1 MKILV
6 IRPQPGADATAKR
19 IRATGLEPV
28 VIPLFAIEP
37 LAAPSFVSSEF
48 DAMLLTSGNAVR
60 AAKKAV
66 LSCGGLPIYA
76 VGSVTA
82 AALEHIGVQADYA
95 GDEGVDRLL
104 TVAERCGHKR
114 LLWLAGED
122 HSDPELPENIEL
134 AVIIVYRSAP
144 LPPRPDFARIVSECD
159 AVMLHSAR
167 AAAHFAQLCDEL
179 EIPRQLV
186 RIAAFS
192 RTVADNAGQGW
203 ADIIVAPAPN
213 DTLLLSEMQRH
224 FTTVSRDP

>member
-6 IRPQPGADATAKR
+6 IRPQPGAEATAKR
-19 IRATGLEPV
+19 VRAAGLEPV

-37 LAAPSFVSSEF
+37 LAAHSFVPSEF
-48 DAMLLTSGNAVR
+48 DALLLTSGNAVR
-60 AAKKAV
+60 AAKDAI
-66 LSCGGLPIYA
+66 LGCGGLPVYA
-76 VGSVTA
+76 VGSATA
-82 AALEHIGVQADYA
+82 AALEHIGVQAGYV
-95 GDEGVDRLL
+95 GNEGVDQLL
-104 TVAERCGHKR
+104 TVAESGGHKR
-114 LLWLAGED
+114 LVWLAGED
-122 HSDPELPENIEL
+122 RSDPELPENIEL
-134 AVIIVYRSAP
+134 TVIIVYRSAALP
-144 LPPRPDFARIVSECD
+144 LPPDFARIVLDCD

-167 AAAHFAQLCDEL
+167 AATHFAQLCDEL

-192 RTVADNAGQGW
+192 RTVADNAGKGW

>member
-19 IRATGLEPV
+19 IRTAGFKPV

-66 LSCGGLPIYA
+66 LSRGGLPIYA

-82 AALEHIGVQADYA
+82 AALEHIGVQADYI
-95 GDEGVDRLL
+95 GDEGVARLL
-104 TVAERCGHKR
+104 TVAERRGHKR
-114 LLWLAGED
+114 LLWLAGQD
-122 HSDPELPENIEL
+122 HSDPEIRPDIEL
-134 AVIIVYRSAP
+134 ETVIVYRSAP
-144 LPPRPDFARIVSECD
+144 LPPPPDFARIVSECD
-159 AVMLHSAR
+159 ATMLHSAR
-167 AAAHFAQLCDEL
+167 AAKHFVQLCDEFMV
-179 EIPRQLV
+179 PRQYL
-186 RIAAFS
+186 RIGAFS
-192 RTVADNAGQGW
+192 QTVADNVGQGW

>member
-1 MKILV
+1 MNILV

-19 IRATGLEPV
+19 IRAAGLEPV

-37 LAAPSFVSSEF
+37 LAAPSFVPSEF
-48 DAMLLTSGNAVR
+48 DALLLTSGNAVR
-60 AAKKAV
+60 AAENAV
-66 LSCGGLPIYA
+66 LQSGGLPIYA
-76 VGSVTA
+76 VGSATA
-82 AALEHIGVQADYA
+82 AALEHIGVQADYV

-104 TVAERCGHKR
+104 AIAERRGHKR

-122 HSDPELPENIEL
+122 RRDPDIRPDIEL
-134 AVIIVYRSAP
+134 ETVIVYRSAP
-144 LPPRPDFARIVSECD
+144 LPPPPDFARIVSEFD

-167 AAAHFAQLCDEL
+167 AASHFAQLCDEL

-192 RTVADNAGQGW
+192 QAVADNVGQGW